1 MNPDN
6 GEIEPA
12 VLADGGKPR
21 HTALW
26 LLLILLLG
34 FGLRAT
40 GLIWGQS
47 FCYYAQGD
55 GVQAYLTAVD
65 YARGEPS
72 AQYIGQP
79 NFNEKSRLPGPLWAM
94 FCVAGLRAGGSIEG
108 VIWAV
113 ILLNTAFIY
122 LAFLLAARTIGVPAA
137 LWTAL
142 FAATFPWVVHYS
154 IFLYNP
160 DVMPFLGTLLFL
172 SLWQVV
178 RRDRSRGIFWVMVL
192 PLMSFQF
199 HMSGLILI
207 PVVIVVLWLC
217 PSRLNFF
224 WLAGGI
230 VAGLALY
237 APYFYG
243 EMAHG
248 WGNTRGMISGG
259 QGGYSVEALKVFS
272 APLSFLVNWTHRW
285 VRSPAEYAALGR
297 ACFGSYGL
305 FLAVNFLSAVFA
317 AFLIAG
323 AFVTIKKSMNGFW
336 RSPRAVFAR
345 SPGIT
350 FLTIIFVVPLISG
363 LASGKPFHTRY
374 CLVFLAPLLA
384 LSAAAA
390 TRWLT
395 GPRTNRIFLALLV
408 ITTCAN
414 IWFVPATYWSQKKL
428 IEQGPLFIPSFH
440 KLEMVYQ
447 SLKAHAGK
455 NRLIRVNDDTYLR
468 ALPPGDKFLHDADMI
483 CTFVTVRE
491 NENSPRQSVSNSVAI
506 YNLCR
511 ADQVRADD
519 PAVAYREHGIALV
532 AQPATP

>member
-1 MNPDN
+1 MNPEN

-21 HTALW
+21 HTTLW
-26 LLLILLLG
+26 LLLIILLG

-47 FCYYAQGD
+47 FCYYTQGD
-55 GVQAYLTAVD
+55 SIQAYLTAVD

-79 NFNEKSRLPGPLWAM
+79 NFNDHAKLPGPLWTM
-94 FCVAGLRAGGSIEG
+94 FCDAGLRVGGSIEG
-108 VIWAV
+108 VIWAI

-122 LAFLLAARTIGVPAA
+122 LAFLLAARTVGFAAA

-172 SLWQVV
+172 SLWRVAHQ
-178 RRDRSRGIFWVMVL
+178 DRSRGIFWVMVL
-192 PLMSFQF
+192 LLMSFQF
-199 HMSGLILI
+199 HMSGLMLI
-207 PVVIVVLWLC
+207 PAVIVVLWLC

-230 VAGLALY
+230 IAGLALY
-237 APYFYG
+237 APYFSG

-259 QGGYSVEALKVFS
+259 QGGYSVEALKVIS
-272 APLSFLVNWTHRW
+272 APPGFLVNWTLRW
-285 VRSPAEYAALGR
+285 VRSPAEYAELGR
-297 ACFGSYGL
+297 ACFGSLGL
-305 FLAVNFLSAVFA
+305 FLAVNILSAVFA

-323 AFVTIKKSMNGFW
+323 ACVAVKRSMTGFW

-345 SPGIT
+345 SPGIA

-363 LASGKPFHTRY
+363 LAGGKPFHSRY
-374 CLVFLAPLLA
+374 CLVLLAPLLA
-384 LSAAAA
+384 LSGVAA

-395 GPRTNRIFLALLV
+395 GPRANRIFLALLV

-414 IWFVPATYWSQKKL
+414 IWFLPATYRHQEKR
-428 IEQGPLFIPSFH
+428 IERGPLFIPSFH
-440 KLEMVYQ
+440 KLEAVYQ
-447 SLKAHAGK
+447 SLKVHAGK
-455 NRLIRVNDDTYLR
+455 NRLIRVEDAAYLR

-483 CTFVTVRE
+483 CTYVAVRE
-491 NENSPRQSVSNSVAI
+491 NENSPRQSPSNSAAI
-506 YNLCR
+506 YNICR
-511 ADQVRADD
+511 ADRVRADD
-519 PAVAYREHGIALV
+519 PAVAYRDHGIALV
-532 AQPATP
+532 AQPAAP

>member
-1 MNPDN
+1 
-6 GEIEPA
+6 
-12 VLADGGKPR
+12 K
-21 HTALW
+21 HTTLW

-40 GLIWGQS
+40 GLMWGQS
-47 FCYYAQGD
+47 FSYYAQGD
-55 GVQAYLTAVD
+55 GIEAYLTAVD

-79 NFNEKSRLPGPLWAM
+79 NFSGNAKLPGPLWAM
-94 FCVAGLRAGGSIEG
+94 FCDAGLRVGGSIES
-108 VIWAV
+108 VLWAV

-122 LAFLLAARTIGVPAA
+122 LAFLLAARTIGFPTA

-154 IFLYNP
+154 VCVYNP
-160 DVMPFLGTLLFL
+160 DVMPFLGALLFL
-172 SLWQVV
+172 CLWRVAH
-178 RRDRSRGIFWVMVL
+178 RDRSKVIFWVWVL
-192 PLMSFQF
+192 LLMSLQF
-199 HMSGLILI
+199 HMSGLMLI
-207 PVVIVVLWLC
+207 PAVIVVLWLC
-217 PSRLNFF
+217 PTRLNFF

-237 APYFYG
+237 APYFSG
-243 EMAHG
+243 EMSHG
-248 WGNTRGMISGG
+248 WANTRGMISGG
-259 QGGYSVEALKVFS
+259 QGGFSVEALKVVS
-272 APLSFLVNWTHRW
+272 APLSFLVNWTLRW
-285 VRSPAEYAALGR
+285 VRSPAEYEELGR
-297 ACFGSYGL
+297 ACFGSFGL
-305 FLAVNFLSAVFA
+305 FLTVNFLSAVFA

-323 AFVTIKKSMNGFW
+323 AIVGIKKSMNGFW

-350 FLTIIFVVPLISG
+350 FLTIIFVVPLISS
-363 LASGKPFHTRY
+363 LASGKPFHSRY
-374 CLVFLAPLLA
+374 CLVLLAPLLA
-384 LSAAAA
+384 LSATAA

-395 GPRTNRIFLALLV
+395 GPRPNRIFLALLV

-414 IWFVPATYWSQKKL
+414 IWFVPAMYRLQERR
-428 IEQGPLFIPSFH
+428 IEHGPLFIPSFH

-455 NRLIRVNDDTYLR
+455 NRLIQVNDAAYLQ

-483 CTFVTVRE
+483 RSFVVVRE
-491 NENSPRQSVSNSVAI
+491 KENAPLQSVATGVAI